1 MTQQAHVAVAVSG
14 KRDLKGDDN
23 IVRRALVRAFDV
35 LDAELPRAAK
45 VLLTGLAVGADTLAV
60 EQALGRPRW
69 TIAAVLPLP
78 RGLYR
83 DDFPDPPGPGSPR
96 KRLDALLAHP
106 QVTVRE
112 MAPLTDPAT
121 HAPAA
126 AAGLRQPSQ
135 GSNELRDRHYEQQG
149 LWLADNAALL
159 IAVKPAAELPN
170 LVGGT
175 ARIVA
180 YRLGDELDA
189 AARDVIATSQELQ
202 APATSGR
209 RGGPVWLIDA
219 PRAAGNSRRRDHP
232 FEILLPPGEGV
243 GQRGFDERLAAS
255 LEPARHLAGNA
266 QQVADG

>member
-1 MTQQAHVAVAVSG
+1 LTQQAHLAIAVSG

-23 IVRRALVRAFDV
+23 IVRRALARAFDV
-35 LDAELPRAAK
+35 LDAEMPRAPK

-60 EQALGRPRW
+60 EQVLGRPRW
-69 TIAAVLPLP
+69 TITAVLPLV
-78 RGLYR
+78 RGLYC

-106 QVTVRE
+106 KVTVRE

-121 HAPAA
+121 GAPAA
-126 AAGLRQPSQ
+126 AGALRQPSQ

-159 IAVKPAAELPN
+159 IAVKPAADLPD

-189 AARDVIATSQELQ
+189 AAREVIAASQELR
-202 APATSGR
+202 ATGDR
-209 RGGPVWLIDA
+209 CAGPVWLIDA
-219 PRAAGNSRRRDHP
+219 PRAANSRRRTHP
-232 FEILLPPGEGV
+232 FEILLPQGEDG
-243 GQRGFDERLAAS
+243 GRRGFDERLAAS
-255 LEPARHLAGNA
+255 LEPARRLGGYR
-266 QQVADG
+266 QQVAEG